1 MPSRNQSL
9 FDRPLGR
16 GGVMDSRTAPS
27 WRLKQNEQVH
37 RALLDEVLVF
47 GRVGR
52 TVTGRDRAPLLVR
65 PDVQMVCWLVR
76 APA

>member
-16 GGVMDSRTAPS
+16 GGVMDVRTAPS

-52 TVTGRDRAPLLVR
+52 TVTGRDTCPVTGT
-65 PDVQMVCWLVR
+65 P
-76 APA
+76 